1 VFHTLQYPANV
12 TFDGLCAFFWFKN
25 MAPKLKRPL
34 AALKRP
40 AVRDAAVKRPA
51 VRDDLSVRWMKQHEG
66 DPLSNNE
73 IIAELKDWAECL
85 LSCSSNNW
93 QRKQDRSYVRFRCR
107 SCSTDCKWHG
117 VATYSQSSKELVVR
131 ATPKDFHGD
140 LARWLGQVQTRPPQ
154 AYQTKGG

>member
-1 VFHTLQYPANV
+1 MFHTLQYPANV
-12 TFDGLCAFFWFKN
+12 TFDGLCAFVWFKN

-73 IIAELKDWAECL
+73 IIRAEGLGRML
-85 LSCSSNNW
+85 
-93 QRKQDRSYVRFRCR
+93 V
-107 SCSTDCKWHG
+107 
-117 VATYSQSSKELVVR
+117 EL
-131 ATPKDFHGD
+131 
-140 LARWLGQVQTRPPQ
+140 
-154 AYQTKGG
+154 